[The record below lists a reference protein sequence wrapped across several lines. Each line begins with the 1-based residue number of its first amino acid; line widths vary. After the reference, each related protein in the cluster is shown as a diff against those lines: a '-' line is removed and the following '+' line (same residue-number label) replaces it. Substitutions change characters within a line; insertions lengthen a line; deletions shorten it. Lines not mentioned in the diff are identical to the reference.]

1 MVRCFIWHGC
11 SISVVAFGCSRSWG
25 GAQQIFVS
33 PDLLVQMVV
42 ASISS
47 FPAARLASQ
56 LPTTRS
62 DPVRIEPQM
71 ATDSVYANS
80 THGTNL
86 FTCTYVHSDTV
97 RRCSESSMCG
107 HVKFDNRYNL
117 PYSVYTIHDMVHIFM
132 ICVYI
137 RGCEYCTL
145 SGMLL
150 PECQAIMCVMHTC
163 ATYQSTA
170 SFRFPT
176 ESMQGARVCF
186 T

>member
-1 MVRCFIWHGC
+1 MD
-11 SISVVAFGCSRSWG
+11 A
-25 GAQQIFVS
+25 VS
-33 PDLLVQMVV
+33 PWWPSAALDPGVGPSRFSSRLTCLYRWWWP
-42 ASISS
+42 ASAPSPRRDWHRNCRQPGATQS
-47 FPAARLASQ
+47 ELSPK
-56 LPTTRS
+56 
-62 DPVRIEPQM
+62 M